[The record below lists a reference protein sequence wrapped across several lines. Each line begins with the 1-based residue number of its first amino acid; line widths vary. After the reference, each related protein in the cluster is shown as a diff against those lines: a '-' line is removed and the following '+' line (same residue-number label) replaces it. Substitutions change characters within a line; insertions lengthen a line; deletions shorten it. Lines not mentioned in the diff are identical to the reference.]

1 MADTAIEIED
11 LHVVRGGRCVI
22 DGLDLHVAAGSVTGL
37 LGPSGCGKSTLM
49 RAIVGV
55 QIIQSGQVMVLGE
68 PGGSPQLRRR
78 VGYVTQA
85 PSVYGDLSISENL
98 RYFAAVVGV
107 GQERVGEVIH
117 TVGLAGREQQIV
129 GSLSGGERSRVSLA
143 SALLN
148 DPELLVLDEPT
159 VGLDPV
165 LRAELWRT
173 FQAIGAPMCGL
184 FPFIIMFLVTS
195 IAMLRER
202 TSGTLERL
210 MSLPIAKVDLLVG
223 YGVAFGLLAALQ
235 AVVVCL
241 VGFLALGLHAPHGVW
256 LVGLLAVGNAVLG
269 MALGLFV
276 SAFARTEFQAV
287 QFMPAIIF
295 PQLLLCGLF
304 VDRHEMASALYG
316 VSWVLPLTYAYDAL
330 ARATRSGALGGRMA
344 IDICVILSATLVALT
359 LGALTLRRR
368 TA

>member
-1 MADTAIEIED
+1 MSARVTLATA
-11 LHVVRGGRCVI
+11 
-22 DGLDLHVAAGSVTGL
+22 
-37 LGPSGCGKSTLM
+37 
-49 RAIVGV
+49 
-55 QIIQSGQVMVLGE
+55 
-68 PGGSPQLRRR
+68 RR
-78 VGYVTQA
+78 V
-85 PSVYGDLSISENL
+85 LW
-98 RYFAAVVGV
+98 
-107 GQERVGEVIH
+107 
-117 TVGLAGREQQIV
+117 QI
-129 GSLSGGERSRVSLA
+129 RRDPRTI
-143 SALLN
+143 ALLLVV
-148 DPELLVLDEPT
+148 PVVLLVLMRFVFDGQPQ
-159 VGLDPV
+159 
-165 LRAELWRT
+165 T

-210 MSLPIAKVDLLVG
+210 MSLPIAKVDLLAG
-223 YGVAFGLLAALQ
+223 YGIAFGVLAALQ
-235 AVVVCL
+235 ALVVCL
-241 VGFLALGLHAPHGVW
+241 VGFLLLGLHASHGAW

-304 VDRHEMASALYG
+304 VDRHTMASVLYG
-316 VSWVLPLTYAYDAL
+316 VSDALPLTYAYDAL
-330 ARATRSGALGGRMA
+330 ARATHPRPLSGRAAL
-344 IDICVILSATLVALT
+344 DIAVILGATLVALA

>member
-1 MADTAIEIED
+1 VSA
-11 LHVVRGGRCVI
+11 R
-22 DGLDLHVAAGSVTGL
+22 
-37 LGPSGCGKSTLM
+37 STLATAK
-49 RAIVGV
+49 RVLW
-55 QIIQSGQVMVLGE
+55 QI
-68 PGGSPQLRRR
+68 RRDPR
-78 VGYVTQA
+78 T
-85 PSVYGDLSISENL
+85 I
-98 RYFAAVVGV
+98 
-107 GQERVGEVIH
+107 
-117 TVGLAGREQQIV
+117 
-129 GSLSGGERSRVSLA
+129 
-143 SALLN
+143 ALLLVV
-148 DPELLVLDEPT
+148 PVALLVLMRYVFDGQRE
-159 VGLDPV
+159 
-165 LRAELWRT
+165 T

-210 MSLPIAKVDLLVG
+210 MSLPIAKVDLLAG
-223 YGVAFGLLAALQ
+223 YGIAFGLLAAVQ

-241 VGFLALGLHAPHGVW
+241 VGFLLLGLDAPHGAW

-304 VDRHEMASALYG
+304 VNRHEMASVLYG
-316 VSWVLPLTYAYDAL
+316 VSWALPLTYAYDAL
-330 ARATRSGALGGRMA
+330 ARATRSGSLGDRMVL
-344 IDICVILSATLVALT
+344 DMCVIFGTTLVALA